1 MKKFVMLG
9 RYSLEAIKNISS
21 SRTKKVLEIIKNN
34 KGKVDAMYALLG
46 SYDLMFI
53 VEFPSDKEAIKT
65 SVEITKLTGI
75 SFTTSVAIEVDEFD
89 KLVG

>member
-1 MKKFVMLG
+1 
-9 RYSLEAIKNISS
+9 
-21 SRTKKVLEIIKNN
+21 
-34 KGKVDAMYALLG
+34 MYALLG

-89 KLVG
+89 KLVC

>member
-1 MKKFVMLG
+1 M
-9 RYSLEAIKNISS
+9 SS

-89 KLVG
+89 KLVC